1 MRPAAAALLI
11 LRAKNSS
18 GGGLPEN
25 NRRRK
30 GRCPLCCDRADRAD
44 RPCGRPFERERG
56 QIVVANI
63 VIVEGEQC
71 VADVVKAAF
80 EREGHYCVTVC
91 DGLDAVDAIVEAD
104 FDLAVLGLGL
114 TGIDSIQ
121 LLEYIRTLDIPT
133 IMVLD
138 ASQEK
143 ECLHCMEIGASACII
158 KPFSVRELLSCANKF
173 LERGALRET
182 LRMGTTEIDTTARQ
196 VRIAG
201 CEVVLSPKEYDLLM
215 LFVRNPHRAFSRED
229 IYERVW
235 HGYYP
240 SKSKAVDIAVARLR
254 KKMGWD
260 AEIKAI
266 RKFGYRFD
274 PPSMG

>member
-1 MRPAAAALLI
+1 M
-11 LRAKNSS
+11 
-18 GGGLPEN
+18 GGG
-25 NRRRK
+25 
-30 GRCPLCCDRADRAD
+30 DRAD

-182 LRMGTTEIDTTARQ
+182 LRVGTTEIDTTARQ

>member
-1 MRPAAAALLI
+1 M
-11 LRAKNSS
+11 
-18 GGGLPEN
+18 
-25 NRRRK
+25 
-30 GRCPLCCDRADRAD
+30 
-44 RPCGRPFERERG
+44 
-56 QIVVANI
+56 ANI

-80 EREGHYCVTVC
+80 EREAQYSVTVC
-91 DGLDAVDAIVEAD
+91 AGLDAVAAIVEAD

-196 VRIAG
+196 GRIAG
-201 CEVVLSPKEYDLLM
+201 CEVVLSPKEYDLFFYMVKNRGIALT
-215 LFVRNPHRAFSRED
+215 REKL
-229 IYERVW
+229 INEVW
-235 HGYYP
+235 GYDFYGDDRTLDTHI
-240 SKSKAVDIAVARLR
+240 KLLR
-254 KKMGWD
+254 KSLG
-260 AEIKAI
+260 EYSGTITTL
-266 RKFGYRFD
+266 RGVGYRFE
-274 PPSMG
+274 GC

>member
-1 MRPAAAALLI
+1 M
-11 LRAKNSS
+11 
-18 GGGLPEN
+18 
-25 NRRRK
+25 
-30 GRCPLCCDRADRAD
+30 
-44 RPCGRPFERERG
+44 
-56 QIVVANI
+56 ANI

-71 VADVVKAAF
+71 VADVVQAAF

-182 LRMGTTEIDTTARQ
+182 LRVGTTEIDTTARQ

>member
-1 MRPAAAALLI
+1 M
-11 LRAKNSS
+11 
-18 GGGLPEN
+18 
-25 NRRRK
+25 
-30 GRCPLCCDRADRAD
+30 
-44 RPCGRPFERERG
+44 
-56 QIVVANI
+56 ANI

-158 KPFSVRELLSCANKF
+158 KPFFGSGAAVVR
-173 LERGALRET
+173 
-182 LRMGTTEIDTTARQ
+182 Q
-196 VRIAG
+196 
-201 CEVVLSPKEYDLLM
+201 
-215 LFVRNPHRAFSRED
+215 
-229 IYERVW
+229 
-235 HGYYP
+235 
-240 SKSKAVDIAVARLR
+240 
-254 KKMGWD
+254 
-260 AEIKAI
+260 
-266 RKFGYRFD
+266 
-274 PPSMG
+274 

>member
-1 MRPAAAALLI
+1 M
-11 LRAKNSS
+11 
-18 GGGLPEN
+18 
-25 NRRRK
+25 
-30 GRCPLCCDRADRAD
+30 
-44 RPCGRPFERERG
+44 
-56 QIVVANI
+56 ANI

-143 ECLHCMEIGASACII
+143 ECLALHGNRGKRLHHQAFFGSGACV
-158 KPFSVRELLSCANKF
+158 VR
-173 LERGALRET
+173 
-182 LRMGTTEIDTTARQ
+182 Q
-196 VRIAG
+196 
-201 CEVVLSPKEYDLLM
+201 
-215 LFVRNPHRAFSRED
+215 
-229 IYERVW
+229 
-235 HGYYP
+235 
-240 SKSKAVDIAVARLR
+240 
-254 KKMGWD
+254 
-260 AEIKAI
+260 
-266 RKFGYRFD
+266 
-274 PPSMG
+274 